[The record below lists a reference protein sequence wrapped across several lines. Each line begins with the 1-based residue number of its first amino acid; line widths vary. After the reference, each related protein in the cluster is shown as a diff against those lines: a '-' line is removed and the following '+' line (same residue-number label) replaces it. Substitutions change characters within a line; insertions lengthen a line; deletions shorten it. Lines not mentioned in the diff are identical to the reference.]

1 MTTTDVRARTAATPR
16 PDRLDRLDR
25 LVRDVREAVRQG
37 LPGERTADLVAQRL
51 APHLGAGDLLTE
63 EQCEGSTDHYR
74 QHVLHVEADG
84 SFSVVALVWLPGQ
97 RTSVHDHVS
106 WCVTGVHEGREH
118 ERRYRLTGEGAAARL
133 AATEDVVNEQGDVC
147 GFAPPGDIHRVW
159 NGGAGKAVSLHI
171 YGADIGR
178 LGSSVRRVY
187 EPPADER

>member
-1 MTTTDVRARTAATPR
+1 MTTTDVRTRRATTP
-16 PDRLDRLDR
+16 RLDR
-25 LVRDVREAVRQG
+25 LVQEVREAVRQN
-37 LPGERTADLVAQRL
+37 LPGERTAHLVARRL
-51 APHLGAGDLLTE
+51 APHLGAGDLLTDA
-63 EQCEGSTDHYR
+63 QCEGSADRYR
-74 QHVLHVEADG
+74 QHVLHVEEDG
-84 SFSVVALVWLPGQ
+84 GFSVVALVWLPGQ

-133 AATEDVVNEQGDVC
+133 VATEEVVNERGDVC

-159 NGGAGKAVSLHI
+159 NGGTGKAVSLHI
-171 YGADIGR
+171 YGADIDR